1 MKKITAL
8 AILLGFVSVNAAAAQ
23 DNPYQHEAGLKY
35 SANSEEFSDGLWNAN
50 YRFYISPVDQTKG
63 PYALNGFLAQTSNV
77 GANYSNYDESDLDT
91 IGVDGTYVFAS
102 KWFIAANYQRS
113 EIGSFDWNTYGAEV
127 GYYFNDSSA
136 VSAFYNDGSDSIEE
150 SYGLKVRS
158 FIALQSTTGVD
169 LSANWTHQDS
179 DDTFNLGAD
188 WYVTKSWSVGLGYTD
203 DGHYDTFVLKTAY
216 WLRLSDSFSA
226 NFELARELDSDADGV
241 FIGLGLTGRF

>member
-1 MKKITAL
+1 
-8 AILLGFVSVNAAAAQ
+8 
-23 DNPYQHEAGLKY
+23 
-35 SANSEEFSDGLWNAN
+35 
-50 YRFYISPVDQTKG
+50 
-63 PYALNGFLAQTSNV
+63 
-77 GANYSNYDESDLDT
+77 
-91 IGVDGTYVFAS
+91 
-102 KWFIAANYQRS
+102 
-113 EIGSFDWNTYGAEV
+113 
-127 GYYFNDSSA
+127 
-136 VSAFYNDGSDSIEE
+136 
-150 SYGLKVRS
+150 VRS

-203 DGHYDTFVLKTAY
+203 DGHDDTFVLKTAY